1 MGKVH
6 LQSRSG
12 KGSPGLGT
20 AGAGLGNGKDRR
32 AHLQVRD
39 QGTLKLRGQALRQVP
54 LREEIR
60 DPSVMASPGKGLEAK
75 RPVLPFICVCPQ
87 DQPRPRDSANIC
99 QAPASANN
107 PEGFLRGPPRVLPA
121 AIREVTGLQVK
132 ERTRQAAWRGER

>member
-20 AGAGLGNGKDRR
+20 GGAGLGNGKDQR

-54 LREEIR
+54 LRDQRSTCDGITTEGTGSSVAGQFFPSSVSVR
-60 DPSVMASPGKGLEAK
+60 RTSPDPETVPAFAKHLPQQTTLRAPCEALLESSQ
-75 RPVLPFICVCPQ
+75 RPL
-87 DQPRPRDSANIC
+87 
-99 QAPASANN
+99 
-107 PEGFLRGPPRVLPA
+107 
-121 AIREVTGLQVK
+121 
-132 ERTRQAAWRGER
+132 ER